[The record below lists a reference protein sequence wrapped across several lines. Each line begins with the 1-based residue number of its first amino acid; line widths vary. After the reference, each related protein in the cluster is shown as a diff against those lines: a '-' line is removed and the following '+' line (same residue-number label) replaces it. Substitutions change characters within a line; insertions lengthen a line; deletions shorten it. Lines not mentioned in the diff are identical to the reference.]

1 MPDHGERPNE
11 ELFAPSMITPD
22 VVTSFRSQLTTGE
35 DVVDPATRAGTRRC
49 TDRSTRRN
57 AEHERITNF

>member
-22 VVTSFRSQLTTGE
+22 VVTSFRYQLTMGE
-35 DVVDPATRAGTRRC
+35 DVVDPATWAGSIPQAHGIAPC
-49 TDRSTRRN
+49 V
-57 AEHERITNF
+57 RIGRI